1 MARRA
6 INFTNKAERI
16 WKWIFPTLLIAIAPV
31 FAQYL
36 TKSLNW
42 GVTSYNQQDLI
53 ANISPHGELLLV
65 AVALVA
71 ESMSDIWR
79 RQICGWQKE
88 IIAGFSVVFVM
99 SMTYIFSGLDPTPYN
114 AVAISS
120 QSFNWFIIG
129 LGLCISCKVAGRS

>member
-1 MARRA
+1 MTRRT
-6 INFTNKAERI
+6 INLSNKADRI
-16 WKWIFPTLLIAIAPV
+16 WKWIFPTVLIAIAPV

-36 TKSLNW
+36 TSFFNW
-42 GVTSYNQQDLI
+42 GIASYNWQDLI

-88 IIAGFSVVFVM
+88 CIAGLCIAFVLAM
-99 SMTYIFSGLDPTPYN
+99 SLLFSGLDPTPYN
-114 AVAISS
+114 AVAISRLS
-120 QSFNWFIIG
+120 VDWFIVG
-129 LGLCISCKVAGRS
+129 LGLCVACKLAGRS

>member
-16 WKWIFPTLLIAIAPV
+16 WKWIFPTVLIAIAPV

-36 TKSLNW
+36 TRSLNW

-71 ESMSDIWR
+71 ESLVD
-79 RQICGWQKE
+79 
-88 IIAGFSVVFVM
+88 
-99 SMTYIFSGLDPTPYN
+99 
-114 AVAISS
+114 
-120 QSFNWFIIG
+120 
-129 LGLCISCKVAGRS
+129 

>member
-6 INFTNKAERI
+6 INLNNKVERI
-16 WKWIFPTLLIAIAPV
+16 LKWIFPTVLIAIAPV

-36 TKSLNW
+36 TRSFNW
-42 GVTSYNQQDLI
+42 GITSYSQQDLI

-88 IIAGFSVVFVM
+88 IIAGFSMVFVVAM
-99 SMTYIFSGLDPTPYN
+99 SLIFSGLNPTPYN
-114 AVAISS
+114 SVAISS
-120 QSFNWFIIG
+120 QSVNWFIVG
-129 LGLCISCKVAGRS
+129 LGLCITCKLAGRS